1 MSKKEPSRKLPP
13 IAELID
19 EALPPKDRLELVQRL
34 IMNCQQGLSTRTMTV
49 GDFVRLLSLEKE
61 LAGEERVDELRV
73 TWVQSFE
80 TVFDS

>member
-1 MSKKEPSRKLPP
+1 
-13 IAELID
+13 
-19 EALPPKDRLELVQRL
+19 
-34 IMNCQQGLSTRTMTV
+34 MNCQQGLSTRTMTV